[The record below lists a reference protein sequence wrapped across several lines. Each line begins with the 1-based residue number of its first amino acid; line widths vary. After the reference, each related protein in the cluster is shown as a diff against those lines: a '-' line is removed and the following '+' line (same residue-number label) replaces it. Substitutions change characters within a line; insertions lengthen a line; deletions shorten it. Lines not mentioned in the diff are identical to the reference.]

1 MYNVLAVGFG
11 EIFLK
16 GKNRGSFEH
25 KLIEQIKFALKEFRD
40 VVVYKDQG
48 KAFIETQHEEDM
60 DEIIN
65 KVKKIFGIVLIS
77 PSTKV
82 EKDIEI
88 IMEKTK
94 ELFSYLSNKKE
105 IKTFKIDTHRS
116 DKTFPI
122 KSMDFNAMMGEL
134 ILDSFPDVTVNVHNP
149 DVHIYIDIKL
159 NTYISAEKIKT
170 VGGLP
175 IGMNGRALLLL
186 SGGIDSPVAGYMIAK
201 RGVEIDALY
210 FHTYPFTSERANEKV
225 KQLAVLLE
233 EYCGKIKLYSVNIL
247 DIHKAIK
254 EHCREDE
261 TTILARRFMMR
272 IAEKLANEQ
281 NIDMLITGES
291 LGQVASQT
299 MKSMIAIENSI
310 DMPIL
315 KPVIGMDKTEIMEI
329 ARSIGTYETSIL
341 PYDDCCSVFAP
352 KHPLI
357 KPKLESILKS
367 ESNLDVERLIEKVYS
382 TLEIL

>member
-1 MYNVLAVGFG
+1 MYNLLAVSFG

-25 KLIEQIKFALKEFRD
+25 KLFEQIKFSLKGFRD

-60 DEIIN
+60 DQIID

-77 PSTKV
+77 PSIKV
-82 EKDIEI
+82 DKDVELIK
-88 IMEKTK
+88 EKTK
-94 ELFSYLSNKKE
+94 ELFRYLSNKRE
-105 IKTFKIDTHRS
+105 IKTFKINTHRS

-122 KSMDFNAMMGEL
+122 KSMDFNAIMGAV
-134 ILDSFPDVTVNVHNP
+134 ILESFPEVTVDVHNP
-149 DVHIYIDIKL
+149 DVHIYIDIKH
-159 NTYISAEKIKT
+159 NTYISSERIKT

-175 IGMNGRALLLL
+175 TGTSGRALLLL

-201 RGVEIDALY
+201 RGVQIDALY

-225 KQLAVLLE
+225 KKLAEKLE
-233 EYCGKIKLYSVNIL
+233 EYCGKIKLYSINIL
-247 DIHKAIK
+247 EIHKAIK
-254 EHCREDE
+254 QNCKEDE

-272 IAEKLANEQ
+272 IAEKIAKEHD
-281 NIDMLITGES
+281 IDMLITGES

-299 MKSMIAIENSI
+299 MKSMAVIENSI

-315 KPVIGMDKTEIMEI
+315 KPVVGMDKTEIMEI
-329 ARSIGTYETSIL
+329 ARQIGTYDTSIL

-352 KHPLI
+352 RNPLI
-357 KPKLESILKS
+357 KPKLESIIKS
-367 ESNLDVERLIEKVYS
+367 ESNLNIEDLVEKACS
-382 TLEIL
+382 TLEII

>member
-1 MYNVLAVGFG
+1 MYNLLAVSFG

-16 GKNRGSFEH
+16 GKNRNTFER
-25 KLIEQIKFALKEFRD
+25 KVVEQIRSSLREFRD
-40 VVVYKDQG
+40 VKVYKDQG
-48 KAFIETQHEEDM
+48 KVFIETKNESDM

-77 PSTKV
+77 PSVKV
-82 EKDIEI
+82 EKDVEI
-88 IMEKTK
+88 IKSKTK
-94 ELFSYLSNKKE
+94 ELVNYLLKKQK
-105 IKTFKIDTHRS
+105 IKTFKVDTHRS

-122 KSMDFNAMMGEL
+122 KSMDFSAMMGEE
-134 ILDSFPDVTVNVHNP
+134 ILDEFKELSVDVHNP
-149 DVHIYIDIKL
+149 DMHIYIDIK
-159 NTYISAEKIKT
+159 NNSYISSEKIKT

-175 IGMNGRALLLL
+175 VGTSGRALLLL
-186 SGGIDSPVAGYMIAK
+186 SGGIDSPVAGYMMAK

-225 KQLAVLLE
+225 KHLAELLE

-247 DIHKAIK
+247 EIHKAIK

-272 IAEKLANEQ
+272 IAERLANEKG
-281 NIDMLITGES
+281 IDMLITGES

-299 MKSMIAIENSI
+299 MASMKVIENSI

-315 KPVIGMDKTEIMEI
+315 KPVIGLDKTEIMEI
-329 ARSIGTYETSIL
+329 ARNIGTYETSIL

-352 KHPLI
+352 NHPLI
-357 KPKLESILKS
+357 KPKLQAIQNS
-367 ESNLDVERLIEKVYS
+367 ENNLDIEGLIQKVLS